1 MINCIAITATGFFTG
16 FGYFLLALLCLM
28 FMIVVHESGHMI
40 AGRLL
45 GFKIDEFAVGFGP
58 SIAKY
63 TGRKSQIK
71 YSLRCIPV
79 GGYCAFH
86 GEDSQ
91 EAADTDKLNFNA
103 QKPWKRIIVFI
114 AGALFNFISAILII
128 SVFFM
133 AYGDIMPTVSET
145 YEFSDGGG
153 QTLKTG
159 DIILEVNGKSIY
171 TISNNLELVNMLNK
185 TGGEAELTLSRDGNM
200 QKVFIRRGKFTVH
213 DDLGNEE
220 TKEGYG
226 FSYALSQYKFGFF
239 SAIGRAFVFC
249 FKIIG
254 VLFSTLGAIFTGALG
269 VGEGLG
275 GTATAIGTIME
286 MSRGGFGN
294 VMYVICV
301 MSATIGVFNLMPLP
315 ALDGSKVV
323 FTLIEWVRGKPINR
337 RVENIIHT
345 VGLVLLLALT
355 VTLDLV
361 HFLS

>member
-1 MINCIAITATGFFTG
+1 MINCIAITAASFFTG

-45 GFKIDEFAVGFGP
+45 GFKVDEFAVGFGP
-58 SIAKY
+58 AIAKY
-63 TGRKSQIK
+63 TSKKSLVK
-71 YSLRCIPV
+71 YSLRCIPL

-86 GEDSQ
+86 GEENDDATES
-91 EAADTDKLNFNA
+91 DKQSFNA
-103 QKPWKRIIVFI
+103 QKPWKRIVVFI
-114 AGALFNFISAILII
+114 AGALFNFISAIFII
-128 SVFFM
+128 SIFFM
-133 AYGDIMPTVSET
+133 AYGDIMPTVKET
-145 YEFSDGGG
+145 YELEGGN
-153 QTLKTG
+153 QHVLQVG
-159 DIILEVNGKSIY
+159 DIILEVNGKGIY
-171 TISNNLELVNMLNK
+171 TISNQLELVNMLNES
-185 TGGEAELTLSRDGNM
+185 GESANLTISRNGEKKQIEIKREN
-200 QKVFIRRGKFTVH
+200 FTVS
-213 DDLGNEE
+213 DDAGKTA
-220 TKEGYG
+220 TKMGFG
-226 FSYALSQYKFGFF
+226 FSYSLSQYKFGFF

-249 FKIIG
+249 FKVIG

-294 VMYVICV
+294 IMYVICV

-323 FTLIEWVRGKPINR
+323 FTAIEWIRGKPINR
-337 RVENIIHT
+337 KVENIIHT
-345 VGLVLLLALT
+345 VGLVLLLGLT
-355 VTLDLV
+355 ITLDLV